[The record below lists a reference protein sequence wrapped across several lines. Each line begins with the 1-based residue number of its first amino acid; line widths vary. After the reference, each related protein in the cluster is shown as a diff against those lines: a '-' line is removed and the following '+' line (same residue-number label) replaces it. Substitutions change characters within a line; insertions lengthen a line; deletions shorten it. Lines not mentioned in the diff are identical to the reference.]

1 MMEPKLE
8 HWLDHYATE
17 DERKLALASN

>member
-1 MMEPKLE
+1 MEPKLE